1 MALMKP
7 VRKAVLPVAGVGT
20 RFLPVTKAVPKELL
34 PIVDVP
40 AIQIN
45 VEECVASG
53 LRDLILITSR
63 GKDALVDYFDRAAE
77 LEELL
82 ERKGKQADLA
92 MIRRLTELAQI
103 SSVRQ
108 PETRGLGHAVL
119 CARAAV
125 GDEPF
130 AVLLGDDLFEGNPP
144 GIKQLLDVYAKYGKG
159 VVGLVEVP
167 LGQEHL
173 YGIVDGEPLGGG
185 VFRLRSAGGE
195 ARTWQGPVAP
205 GHRGP
210 LCLATRDLSRSRQY
224 QARQGRRDSTDGCPG
239 HPVRQRRAVRRA
251 LARRALRRWRPDGLR
266 AGRASLCASPIGHR
280 RGGARGRGETP
291 ARDVTAAPGT
301 SAAFPGTLVQVAVT
315 LPLEETFTYRD
326 PRAGVRLPLGTEV
339 IVPFGARQVT
349 GFVVGHPETAAGPVR
364 DITDVVGDGP
374 PSTKPFWNCVA
385 GPLATTWP
393 RWAKS
398 CARRFR
404 AASGP

>member
-1 MALMKP
+1 MKP

-144 GIKQLLDVYAKYGKG
+144 GIKQLLDIYAKYGKG

-185 VFRLRSAGGE
+185 VFRLSRLVEKPEPGKAPSRLAIVGRYVLPPEIFPVLANTKPGKGGE
-195 ARTWQGPVAP
+195 IQLTDA
-205 GHRGP
+205 
-210 LCLATRDLSRSRQY
+210 LAT
-224 QARQGRRDSTDGCPG
+224 
-239 HPVRQRRAVRRA
+239 
-251 LARRALRRWRPDGLR
+251 
-266 AGRASLCASPIGHR
+266 LCASDGLY
-280 RGGARGRGETP
+280 GVQLRGERFDAGDRTGYVL
-291 ARDVTAAPGT
+291 AVLRFAIRRSDIGAA
-301 SAAFPGTLVQVAVT
+301 V
-315 LPLEETFTYRD
+315 
-326 PRAGVRLPLGTEV
+326 RAGAEKLLR
-339 IVPFGARQVT
+339 
-349 GFVVGHPETAAGPVR
+349 ET
-364 DITDVVGDGP
+364 
-374 PSTKPFWNCVA
+374 
-385 GPLATTWP
+385 
-393 RWAKS
+393 
-398 CARRFR
+398 
-404 AASGP
+404 

>member
-144 GIKQLLDVYAKYGKG
+144 GIKQLLDIYAKYGKG

-185 VFRLRSAGGE
+185 VFRLSRLVEKPEPGKAPSRLAIVGRYVLPPEIFPILANTKPGKGGE
-195 ARTWQGPVAP
+195 IQLTDA
-205 GHRGP
+205 
-210 LCLATRDLSRSRQY
+210 LATLCAS
-224 QARQGRRDSTDGCPG
+224 DGLYG
-239 HPVRQRRAVRRA
+239 VQLRGERFDAGDRTGYVLAVLRY
-251 LARRALRRWRPDGLR
+251 ALRRSDIGAAVR
-266 AGRASLCASPIGHR
+266 AGAEKLLR
-280 RGGARGRGETP
+280 ET
-291 ARDVTAAPGT
+291 
-301 SAAFPGTLVQVAVT
+301 
-315 LPLEETFTYRD
+315 
-326 PRAGVRLPLGTEV
+326 
-339 IVPFGARQVT
+339 
-349 GFVVGHPETAAGPVR
+349 
-364 DITDVVGDGP
+364 
-374 PSTKPFWNCVA
+374 
-385 GPLATTWP
+385 
-393 RWAKS
+393 
-398 CARRFR
+398 
-404 AASGP
+404 